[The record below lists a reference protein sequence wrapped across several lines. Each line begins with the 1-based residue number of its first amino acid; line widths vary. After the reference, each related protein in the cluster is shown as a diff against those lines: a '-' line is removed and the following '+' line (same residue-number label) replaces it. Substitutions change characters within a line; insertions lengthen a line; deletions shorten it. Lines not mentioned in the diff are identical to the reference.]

1 MSFLQ
6 NLFGGGMPCPSDRRA
21 EVNKMFDDLVRIGQK
36 EGFLSEHSGGGFNTQ
51 CRNIQAR
58 QIGQRLYDI
67 GGVELMDYIM
77 RKIKRPLGKEL
88 SAHLEYC
95 WAEIGTWLS

>member
-21 EVNKMFDDLVRIGQK
+21 EVNKMFDDLVRIGRK
-36 EGFLSEHSGGGFNTQ
+36 EGFLSEHPGAGFNNQ

-67 GGVELMDYIM
+67 GGVVLMDYIM
-77 RKIKRPLGKEL
+77 RKIKHPLGKDL
-88 SAHLEYC
+88 SSHLEYC